1 MRKIHI
7 QREMKD
13 NKAEIMNT
21 KYGKFRNDQKIK
33 SKDPLGYLRYQSK

>member
-21 KYGKFRNDQKIK
+21 KFGKFGNDQKIK
-33 SKDPLGYLRYQSK
+33 SKDPQGYK